1 MGRLEGDGTSCSE
14 LSTGKK
20 YVAACLYNAY
30 EFRIYQLNDRT
41 SSRKANLK
49 KEPAEEIVTVVR
61 YGEEIC
67 LNGSRNSYAVNM
79 NILQVAEFDA
89 LNSYMQIPNEN
100 VLSCD
105 NLDGTIS
112 FYDSQTGELLR
123 NLPDGVS
130 DVQEADGAYMVDG
143 NTLKKYDYAK
153 SELSAEEAEPIYTI
167 MVL

>member
-14 LSTGKK
+14 LSAGKK

-67 LNGSRNSYAVNM
+67 LNGR
-79 NILQVAEFDA
+79 
-89 LNSYMQIPNEN
+89 
-100 VLSCD
+100 
-105 NLDGTIS
+105 
-112 FYDSQTGELLR
+112 
-123 NLPDGVS
+123 
-130 DVQEADGAYMVDG
+130 
-143 NTLKKYDYAK
+143 
-153 SELSAEEAEPIYTI
+153 
-167 MVL
+167 